1 MRHGLA
7 REAVC
12 TAALRGG
19 QGGRTSQGAWAVAL
33 TLALIAAPQ
42 VASAQTPP
50 AGSAEAIRLSEEL
63 EAKLTPYVGQ
73 VLDLVELGT
82 GARFVRPTLQ
92 GISTRVGEITA
103 IRLVPEGLTGVKSVR
118 LGGISRIMAG
128 RETLYEAPKPGSGRS
143 TTFARRQRELYEE
156 ELRESAE
163 RMKAHGVEP
172 WPELSSE
179 EHAEEVSQLKA
190 FVQEVRGAFPALE
203 LVETHEFLVATDI
216 LPEQVS
222 PFVAS
227 LDSMHD
233 FLCTLYGIPQGEPVW
248 KGKCLVFAFTREDDF
263 LAFEGRFMQ
272 TQPQGVHG
280 LCHQRSDGRVVMA
293 CYRGNDPAAFAHML
307 VHETSHGFNHRWLSP
322 ARIPSWLNEGLAE
335 WVGSQVVPGSGQIR
349 LKESQAF
356 EAMRAG
362 GRVGENFF
370 DDDRESRIAPLQ
382 YGVASSLVRFLVT
395 RDRKRF
401 AQFVQMVKEGSSAEE
416 ALTATYRASLD
427 ELLVVYGRALG
438 VPNLTR

>member
-1 MRHGLA
+1 MRRVVMILA
-7 REAVC
+7 TCAMLVP
-12 TAALRGG
+12 
-19 QGGRTSQGAWAVAL
+19 
-33 TLALIAAPQ
+33 LIVQ
-42 VASAQTPP
+42 AQSPRV
-50 AGSAEAIRLSEEL
+50 GSAEAVKASEEL

-82 GARFVRPTLQ
+82 GARFVRPTLH
-92 GISTRVGEITA
+92 GLSTRVGEITA
-103 IRLVPEGLTGVKSVR
+103 IRLVPEGLTGVKSIR
-118 LGGISRIMAG
+118 LAGISRIMAG
-128 RETLYEAPKPGSGRS
+128 RETLYEAPQRGNGRRS
-143 TTFARRQRELYEE
+143 TFARRQRDLYEE
-156 ELRESAE
+156 ELREAAE
-163 RMKAHGVEP
+163 RMRENGIEP
-172 WPELSSE
+172 WPTLTAEQ
-179 EHAEEVSQLKA
+179 HAQEVEDLKA
-190 FVQEVRGAFPALE
+190 FVQQVRGAFPGLE

-216 LPEQVS
+216 LPEQVA

-293 CYRGNDPAAFAHML
+293 CFRGNDPAAFAHML

-349 LKESQAF
+349 AKEFSAF

-370 DDDRESRIAPLQ
+370 DDARDARIAPLQ
-382 YGVASSLVRFLVT
+382 YGVASSLVRFLVS

-401 AQFVQMVKEGSSAEE
+401 AQFVQLVKEGNSAEE
-416 ALTATYRASLD
+416 ALADTYRATLE
-427 ELLVVYGRALG
+427 ELLVVYGRAIG
-438 VPNLTR
+438 VPNLTP

>member
-1 MRHGLA
+1 MRFIRL
-7 REAVC
+7 VSV
-12 TAALRGG
+12 L
-19 QGGRTSQGAWAVAL
+19 
-33 TLALIAAPQ
+33 LIAVTGMLLLWAP
-42 VASAQTPP
+42 VAIAQTRRT
-50 AGSAEAIRLSEEL
+50 GSAEGIKASDEL

-82 GARFVRPTLQ
+82 GGRFVRPTLQ
-92 GISTRVGEITA
+92 GISTRLGEITA
-103 IRLVPEGLTGVKSVR
+103 LRLVPEGLTGVKSVR
-118 LGGISRIMAG
+118 LQGISRIMAG
-128 RETLYEAPKPGSGRS
+128 REVLYQAADRGRS
-143 TTFARRQRELYEE
+143 NTFARRQRELYEE
-156 ELRESAE
+156 ELRESAQ
-163 RMKAHGVEP
+163 RMREHGIEP
-172 WPELSSE
+172 WPALTAE
-179 EHAEEVSQLKA
+179 EHAAEVEQLTA
-190 FVQEVRGAFPALE
+190 FVQQVRGSFPALE

-216 LPEQVS
+216 LPEQVA

-248 KGKCLVFAFTREDDF
+248 KGKCLVFAFTREEDF
-263 LAFEGRFMQ
+263 LAFEGRFMN

-293 CYRGNDPAAFAHML
+293 CYRGNDPAAFAHTL

-349 LKESQAF
+349 AKEAAAF

-370 DDDRESRIAPLQ
+370 ADDPGARIAPLQ
-382 YGVASSLVRFLVT
+382 YGVASSLVRFLVS

-401 AQFVQMVKEGSSAEE
+401 SQFVQMVKEGSSAED
-416 ALTATYRASLD
+416 ALQATYRATLD
-427 ELLVVYGRALG
+427 ELLIVYGRAIG
-438 VPNLTR
+438 VPNLTP

>member
-1 MRHGLA
+1 MRRLGVSVGAAAGSLLLA
-7 REAVC
+7 A
-12 TAALRGG
+12 
-19 QGGRTSQGAWAVAL
+19 AVA
-33 TLALIAAPQ
+33 ACCQQAIAEPSQ
-42 VASAQTPP
+42 QS
-50 AGSAEAIRLSEEL
+50 GSGEAIKASQEL
-63 EAKLTPYVGQ
+63 EATLAPYVGQ
-73 VLDLVELGT
+73 VLDLVELST

-92 GISTRVGEITA
+92 GMSTRLGEITA
-103 IRLVPEGLTGVKSVR
+103 LRLVPEGLTGVKSIR

-128 RETLYEAPKPGSGRS
+128 REVLYEAPVRGSGRS
-143 TTFARRQRELYEE
+143 TTFARRQRERYEE
-156 ELRESAE
+156 ELRDAAE
-163 RMKAHGVEP
+163 RMRAHGVEP
-172 WPELSSE
+172 WPELTSE
-179 EHAEEVSQLKA
+179 QHAAEVESLKA
-190 FVQEVRGAFPALE
+190 FVQQVRGSFPAVE

-216 LPEQVS
+216 LPEQVA

-248 KGKCLVFAFTREDDF
+248 KGKCLVLAFAREDDF

-322 ARIPSWLNEGLAE
+322 ARVPSWLNEGLAE
-335 WVGSQVVPGSGQIR
+335 WVGSQVVPGSGQVR
-349 LKESQAF
+349 AKEFSAF

-370 DDDRESRIAPLQ
+370 DDERDSRIAPLQ
-382 YGVASSLVRFLVT
+382 YGVASSLVRFLVS

-401 AQFVQMVKEGSSAEE
+401 AQFVQMVKEGRSAED
-416 ALTATYRASLD
+416 ALAATYRATLD
-427 ELLVVYGRALG
+427 ELLVVYGRAIG

>member
-1 MRHGLA
+1 MR
-7 REAVC
+7 
-12 TAALRGG
+12 
-19 QGGRTSQGAWAVAL
+19 RTVS
-33 TLALIAAPQ
+33 TLAVFTLLVPL
-42 VASAQTPP
+42 VAGAQTPR
-50 AGSAEAIRLSEEL
+50 AGSAEAVRASEEL
-63 EAKLTPYVGQ
+63 EAKLAPYVGQ

-82 GARFVRPTLQ
+82 GARFVRPTLH
-92 GISTRVGEITA
+92 GLSTRVGEITA
-103 IRLVPEGLTGVKSVR
+103 IRLVPEGLTGVKSIR
-118 LGGISRIMAG
+118 LQGISRIMAG
-128 RETLYEAPKPGSGRS
+128 RETLYEAPQMGRS
-143 TTFARRQRELYEE
+143 RGTTFARRQRERYEE
-156 ELRESAE
+156 DLREAAV
-163 RMKAHGVEP
+163 RMRANGIEP
-172 WPELSSE
+172 WPTLSAA
-179 EHAEEVSQLKA
+179 EHAAEVEALKA
-190 FVQEVRGAFPALE
+190 FVQQVRGAFPGLE
-203 LVETHEFLVATDI
+203 LIETHEFLVATDI
-216 LPEQVS
+216 LPEQVA

-293 CYRGNDPAAFAHML
+293 CFRGNDPAAFAHML

-349 LKESQAF
+349 AKEAAAF

-370 DDDRESRIAPLQ
+370 DDERESRIAPLQ
-382 YGVASSLVRFLVT
+382 YGVASSLVRFLVS

-401 AQFVQMVKEGSSAEE
+401 AQFVQMVKEGDSAEE
-416 ALTATYRASLD
+416 ALAATYRATLD
-427 ELLVVYGRALG
+427 ELLVVYGRAIG
-438 VPNLTR
+438 VPNLTP

>member
-1 MRHGLA
+1 MRRRRIVGLQRLQLLA
-7 REAVC
+7 MLACCLAQVIFVQ
-12 TAALRGG
+12 AAM
-19 QGGRTSQGAWAVAL
+19 SQ
-33 TLALIAAPQ
+33 Q
-42 VASAQTPP
+42 PP
-50 AGSAEAIRLSEEL
+50 RSGSAEAIAASQEL
-63 EAKLTPYVGQ
+63 DAMLAPYVGE

-92 GISTRVGEITA
+92 GVSTRLGEITA
-103 IRLVPEGLTGVKSVR
+103 IRVVPEGLTGVKSIR

-128 RETLYEAPKPGSGRS
+128 REVLYEAPERGNGRS
-143 TTFARRQRELYEE
+143 TTFARRQRERYEE
-156 ELRESAE
+156 DLRDAAN
-163 RMKAHGVEP
+163 RMRANGVEP
-172 WPELSSE
+172 WPVLSSE
-179 EHAEEVSQLKA
+179 QHADEVEDLKA
-190 FVQEVRGAFPALE
+190 FVRQVRGAFPALE

-216 LPEQVS
+216 MPEQVA
-222 PFVAS
+222 PFVTS

-248 KGKCLVFAFTREDDF
+248 KGKCLVFAFTREEDF

-272 TQPQGVHG
+272 TQPRGVQG

-370 DDDRESRIAPLQ
+370 DDQRESRIAPLQ
-382 YGVASSLVRFLVT
+382 YGVASSLVRFLVS

-401 AQFVQMVKEGSSAEE
+401 AQFIQLVKEGSSAED
-416 ALTATYRASLD
+416 ALAATYRASLD
-427 ELLVVYGRALG
+427 ELLIVYGRAIG
-438 VPNLTR
+438 VANLTR

>member
-1 MRHGLA
+1 MRRLGVSVGAAAGSLLLA
-7 REAVC
+7 A
-12 TAALRGG
+12 
-19 QGGRTSQGAWAVAL
+19 AVA
-33 TLALIAAPQ
+33 ACCQRAIAEPSQ
-42 VASAQTPP
+42 QS
-50 AGSAEAIRLSEEL
+50 GSGEAIKASLEL
-63 EAKLTPYVGQ
+63 EATLAPYVGQ
-73 VLDLVELGT
+73 VLDLVELST

-92 GISTRVGEITA
+92 GMSTRLGEITA
-103 IRLVPEGLTGVKSVR
+103 LRLVPEGLTGVKSIR

-128 RETLYEAPKPGSGRS
+128 REVLYEAPERGNGRS
-143 TTFARRQRELYEE
+143 TTFARRQRERYEV
-156 ELRESAE
+156 ELRDAAE
-163 RMKAHGVEP
+163 RMRAHGVEP
-172 WPELSSE
+172 WPELTSE
-179 EHAEEVSQLKA
+179 QHAAEVESLKA
-190 FVQEVRGAFPALE
+190 FVQQVRGSFPAVE

-216 LPEQVS
+216 LPEQVA

-322 ARIPSWLNEGLAE
+322 ARVPSWLNEGLAE
-335 WVGSQVVPGSGQIR
+335 WVGSQVVPGSGQVR
-349 LKESQAF
+349 AKEFSAF

-370 DDDRESRIAPLQ
+370 DDERDSRIAPLQ
-382 YGVASSLVRFLVT
+382 YGVASSLVRFLVS

-401 AQFVQMVKEGSSAEE
+401 AQFVQMVKEGRSAED
-416 ALTATYRASLD
+416 ALAATYRATLD
-427 ELLVVYGRALG
+427 ELLVVYGRAIG

>member
-1 MRHGLA
+1 MRRLGVSVGAAAGSLLLA
-7 REAVC
+7 A
-12 TAALRGG
+12 
-19 QGGRTSQGAWAVAL
+19 AVA
-33 TLALIAAPQ
+33 ACCQRAIAEPSQ
-42 VASAQTPP
+42 QS
-50 AGSAEAIRLSEEL
+50 GSGEAIKASLEL
-63 EAKLTPYVGQ
+63 EATLAPYVGE

-92 GISTRVGEITA
+92 GMSTRLGEITA
-103 IRLVPEGLTGVKSVR
+103 LRLVPEGLTGVKSIR

-128 RETLYEAPKPGSGRS
+128 REVLYEAPVRGSGRS
-143 TTFARRQRELYEE
+143 TTFARRQRERYEE
-156 ELRESAE
+156 ELRDAAE
-163 RMKAHGVEP
+163 RMRAHGVEP
-172 WPELSSE
+172 WPELTSE
-179 EHAEEVSQLKA
+179 QHDAEVESLKA
-190 FVQEVRGAFPALE
+190 FVQQVRGSFPAVE

-216 LPEQVS
+216 LPEQVA

-248 KGKCLVFAFTREDDF
+248 KGKCLVFAFAREDDF

-322 ARIPSWLNEGLAE
+322 ARVPSWLNEGLAE
-335 WVGSQVVPGSGQIR
+335 WVGSQVVPGSGQVR
-349 LKESQAF
+349 AKEFSAF

-370 DDDRESRIAPLQ
+370 DDERDSRIAPLQ
-382 YGVASSLVRFLVT
+382 YGVASSLVRFLVS

-401 AQFVQMVKEGSSAEE
+401 AQFVQMVKEGSSAED
-416 ALTATYRASLD
+416 ALAATYRATLD
-427 ELLVVYGRALG
+427 ELLVVYGRAIG

>member
-1 MRHGLA
+1 MRRLDVSVVAAAGSLLLA
-7 REAVC
+7 
-12 TAALRGG
+12 AALAACPR
-19 QGGRTSQGAWAVAL
+19 WA
-33 TLALIAAPQ
+33 AAEQSPR
-42 VASAQTPP
+42 SSS
-50 AGSAEAIRLSEEL
+50 GEAIDAAEEL
-63 EAKLTPYVGQ
+63 EATLAPYVGQ
-73 VLDLVELGT
+73 VLDLVELST

-92 GISTRVGEITA
+92 GMSTRLGEITA
-103 IRLVPEGLTGVKSVR
+103 LRLVPEGLTGVKSIR

-128 RETLYEAPKPGSGRS
+128 REVLYEAPERGNGRS
-143 TTFARRQRELYEE
+143 TTFARRQRERYEV
-156 ELRESAE
+156 ELRDAAE
-163 RMKAHGVEP
+163 RMRAHGVEP
-172 WPELSSE
+172 WPELTSE
-179 EHAEEVSQLKA
+179 QHAAEVESLKA
-190 FVQEVRGAFPALE
+190 FVQQVRGSFPAVE

-216 LPEQVS
+216 LPEQVA

-248 KGKCLVFAFTREDDF
+248 KGKCLVFAFAREDDF

-322 ARIPSWLNEGLAE
+322 ARVPSWLNEGLAE
-335 WVGSQVVPGSGQIR
+335 WVGSQVVPGSGQVR
-349 LKESQAF
+349 AKEFSAF

-370 DDDRESRIAPLQ
+370 DDERESRIAPLQ
-382 YGVASSLVRFLVT
+382 YGVASSLVRFLVS

-401 AQFVQMVKEGSSAEE
+401 AQFVQMVKEGSSAED
-416 ALTATYRASLD
+416 ALAATYRATLD
-427 ELLVVYGRALG
+427 ELLVVYGRAIG

>member
-1 MRHGLA
+1 MRRLG
-7 REAVC
+7 VSVG
-12 TAALRGG
+12 AA
-19 QGGRTSQGAWAVAL
+19 
-33 TLALIAAPQ
+33 
-42 VASAQTPP
+42 
-50 AGSAEAIRLSEEL
+50 AGSLLLAAAGAACCQRAIAEPSQQSGSGEAIKASLEL
-63 EAKLTPYVGQ
+63 EATLAPYVGE

-92 GISTRVGEITA
+92 GMSTRLGEITA
-103 IRLVPEGLTGVKSVR
+103 LRLVPEGLTGVKSIR

-128 RETLYEAPKPGSGRS
+128 REVLYEAPVRGSGRS
-143 TTFARRQRELYEE
+143 TTFARRQRERYEE
-156 ELRESAE
+156 ELRDAAE
-163 RMKAHGVEP
+163 RMRAHGVEP
-172 WPELSSE
+172 WPELTSE
-179 EHAEEVSQLKA
+179 QHAAEVESLKA
-190 FVQEVRGAFPALE
+190 FVQQVRGSFPAVE

-216 LPEQVS
+216 LPEQVA

-248 KGKCLVFAFTREDDF
+248 KGKCLVFAFAREDDF

-322 ARIPSWLNEGLAE
+322 ARVPSWLNEGLAE
-335 WVGSQVVPGSGQIR
+335 WVGSQVVPGSGQVR
-349 LKESQAF
+349 AKEFSAF

-370 DDDRESRIAPLQ
+370 DDERDSRIAPLQ
-382 YGVASSLVRFLVT
+382 YGVASSLVRFLVS

-401 AQFVQMVKEGSSAEE
+401 AQFVQMVKEGRSAED
-416 ALTATYRASLD
+416 ALAATYRATLD
-427 ELLVVYGRALG
+427 ELLVVYGRAIG

>member
-1 MRHGLA
+1 MRRLLVSSG
-7 REAVC
+7 AV
-12 TAALRGG
+12 
-19 QGGRTSQGAWAVAL
+19 GGRLAMAVAVAL
-33 TLALIAAPQ
+33 WAGPVAAQ
-42 VASAQTPP
+42 QMQR
-50 AGSAEAIRLSEEL
+50 AGSAEALRASEDL
-63 EAKLTPYVGQ
+63 EARLAPYIGE

-82 GARFVRPTLQ
+82 GARFVRPTLH
-92 GISTRVGEITA
+92 GVSTRLGEITA
-103 IRLVPEGLTGVKSVR
+103 LRLVPEGLTGVKSIR

-128 RETLYEAPKPGSGRS
+128 REVLYEAARRGSGRS
-143 TTFARRQRELYEE
+143 TTFARRQRDRYER
-156 ELRESAE
+156 ELRDAAE
-163 RMKAHGVEP
+163 RMRANGVEP
-172 WPELSSE
+172 WPVLSSQQ
-179 EHAEEVSQLKA
+179 HAAEVASLKA
-190 FVQEVRGAFPALE
+190 FVQQVQGSFPGLE

-216 LPEQVS
+216 LPEQVA

-263 LAFEGRFMQ
+263 LAFEGRFMR

-349 LKESQAF
+349 GKEFQAF

-370 DDDRESRIAPLQ
+370 DDQRQSRIAPLQ
-382 YGVASSLVRFLVT
+382 YGVASSLVRFLVS

-401 AQFVQMVKEGSSAEE
+401 AQFVQLVKEGNSAEE
-416 ALTATYRASLD
+416 ALAATYRASLD
-427 ELLVVYGRALG
+427 ELLVVYGRAIG

>member
-1 MRHGLA
+1 MRRLGVSVGAAAGSLLLA
-7 REAVC
+7 A
-12 TAALRGG
+12 
-19 QGGRTSQGAWAVAL
+19 AVA
-33 TLALIAAPQ
+33 ACCQRAIAEPSQ
-42 VASAQTPP
+42 QS
-50 AGSAEAIRLSEEL
+50 GSGEAIKASLEL
-63 EAKLTPYVGQ
+63 EATLAPYVGQ
-73 VLDLVELGT
+73 VLDLVELST

-92 GISTRVGEITA
+92 GMSTRLGEITA
-103 IRLVPEGLTGVKSVR
+103 LRLVPEGLTGVKSIR

-128 RETLYEAPKPGSGRS
+128 REVLYEAPERGNGRS
-143 TTFARRQRELYEE
+143 TTFARRQRERYEV
-156 ELRESAE
+156 ELRDAAE
-163 RMKAHGVEP
+163 RMRAHGVEP
-172 WPELSSE
+172 WPELTSE
-179 EHAEEVSQLKA
+179 QHAAEVESLKA
-190 FVQEVRGAFPALE
+190 FVQQVRGSFPAVE

-216 LPEQVS
+216 IPEQVA

-248 KGKCLVFAFTREDDF
+248 KGKCLVFAFAREDDF

-322 ARIPSWLNEGLAE
+322 ARVPSWLNEGLAE
-335 WVGSQVVPGSGQIR
+335 WVGSQVVPGSGQVR
-349 LKESQAF
+349 AKEFSAF

-370 DDDRESRIAPLQ
+370 DDERESRIAPLQ
-382 YGVASSLVRFLVT
+382 YGVASSLVRFLVS

-401 AQFVQMVKEGSSAEE
+401 AQFVQMVKEGSSAED
-416 ALTATYRASLD
+416 ALAATYRATLD
-427 ELLVVYGRALG
+427 ELLVVYGRAIG

>member
-1 MRHGLA
+1 MRRLGVSVGAAAGSLLLA
-7 REAVC
+7 A
-12 TAALRGG
+12 
-19 QGGRTSQGAWAVAL
+19 AVA
-33 TLALIAAPQ
+33 ACCQQAIAEPSQ
-42 VASAQTPP
+42 QS
-50 AGSAEAIRLSEEL
+50 GSGEAIKASQEL
-63 EAKLTPYVGQ
+63 EATLAPYVGQ

-92 GISTRVGEITA
+92 GMSTRLGEITA
-103 IRLVPEGLTGVKSVR
+103 LRLVPEGLTGVKSIR

-128 RETLYEAPKPGSGRS
+128 REVLYEAPVRGSGRS
-143 TTFARRQRELYEE
+143 TTFARRQRERYEE
-156 ELRESAE
+156 ELRDAAE
-163 RMKAHGVEP
+163 RMRAHGVEP
-172 WPELSSE
+172 WPELTSE
-179 EHAEEVSQLKA
+179 QHAAEVESLKA
-190 FVQEVRGAFPALE
+190 FVQQVRGSFPAVE

-216 LPEQVS
+216 LPEQVA

-248 KGKCLVFAFTREDDF
+248 KGKCLVLAFAREDDF

-322 ARIPSWLNEGLAE
+322 ARVPSWLNEGLAE
-335 WVGSQVVPGSGQIR
+335 WVGSQVVPGSGQVR
-349 LKESQAF
+349 AKEFSAF

-370 DDDRESRIAPLQ
+370 DDERDSRIAPLQ
-382 YGVASSLVRFLVT
+382 YGVASSLVRFLVS

-401 AQFVQMVKEGSSAEE
+401 AQFVQMVKEGRSAED
-416 ALTATYRASLD
+416 ALAATYRATLD
-427 ELLVVYGRALG
+427 ELLVVYGRAIG

>member
-1 MRHGLA
+1 MRRLGVSVGAAAGSLLLA
-7 REAVC
+7 A
-12 TAALRGG
+12 
-19 QGGRTSQGAWAVAL
+19 AVA
-33 TLALIAAPQ
+33 ACCQRAIAEPSQ
-42 VASAQTPP
+42 QS
-50 AGSAEAIRLSEEL
+50 GSGEAIKASLEL
-63 EAKLTPYVGQ
+63 EATLAPYVGE

-92 GISTRVGEITA
+92 GMSTRLGEITA
-103 IRLVPEGLTGVKSVR
+103 LRLVPEGLTGVKSIR

-128 RETLYEAPKPGSGRS
+128 REVLYEAPVRGSGRS
-143 TTFARRQRELYEE
+143 TTFARRQRERYEE
-156 ELRESAE
+156 ELRDAAE
-163 RMKAHGVEP
+163 RMRAHGVEP
-172 WPELSSE
+172 WPELTSE
-179 EHAEEVSQLKA
+179 QHAAEVESLKA
-190 FVQEVRGAFPALE
+190 FVQQVRGSFPAVE

-216 LPEQVS
+216 LPEQVA

-248 KGKCLVFAFTREDDF
+248 KGKCLVLAFAREDDF

-322 ARIPSWLNEGLAE
+322 ARVPSWLNEGLAE
-335 WVGSQVVPGSGQIR
+335 WVGSQVVPGSGQVR
-349 LKESQAF
+349 AKEFSAF

-370 DDDRESRIAPLQ
+370 DDERDSRIAPLQ
-382 YGVASSLVRFLVT
+382 YGVASSLVRFLVS

-401 AQFVQMVKEGSSAEE
+401 AQFVQMVKEGRSAED
-416 ALTATYRASLD
+416 ALAATYRATLD
-427 ELLVVYGRALG
+427 ELLVVYGRAIG